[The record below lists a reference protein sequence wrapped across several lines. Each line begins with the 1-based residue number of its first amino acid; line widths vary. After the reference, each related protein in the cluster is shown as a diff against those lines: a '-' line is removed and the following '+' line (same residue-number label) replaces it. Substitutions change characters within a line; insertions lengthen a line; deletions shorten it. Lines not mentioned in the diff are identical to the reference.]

1 VADLIPQP
9 LDALLRR
16 MAAELP
22 LGRCFDL
29 PARSFHRAPEGLD
42 FSVTFHGERAANAL
56 GPAAGP
62 QSQLAQNIVLSYLA
76 GGRVMELKTVQ
87 INDELVIPRP
97 CIDAANVGYNVEW
110 SQELKLEASLRE
122 YQKAWVLLHA
132 LRARGLGLGLDGP
145 NGDFLFD
152 MSVGYDLAGIKSPP
166 VRAFIDGMLD
176 ARRGLDALLDA
187 WPADLRDWRPERAKV
202 ADRLSACITLSTF
215 HGCPAEEI
223 ERICEHLL
231 TDVGIHVVVKLNPTL
246 LGHEAVREL
255 LCDRLGYQDIRP
267 HKESFDKDL
276 QWDAALGLVRRLQGL
291 AASRGLTFGAKFS
304 NTLVV
309 ENHKAF
315 FPASEK
321 VMYLSGAPLHV
332 ITFELCRRFREAY
345 GAPLPISFSAGVDAK
360 NFPDCVAAG
369 MTPVTTC
376 TDLLKPGGY
385 ARLPKYLDQLAAR
398 MKARGAGTVQD
409 FIKAES
415 GGSPLANHAAAAA
428 KVVQDKRY
436 AAAQNSAV
444 PRRLGTKLWFF
455 DCVSCD
461 KCIPVCP
468 NDANFSIE
476 VPDPLSAEIALPDL
490 VVRGGRAVE
499 EGQRVFKLK
508 DKHQLANYAD
518 FCNECGNCDVFCPE
532 EGGPYVVK
540 PRFFGSRARME
551 EAPARLEGFAVER
564 EAAVDRI
571 VGRHEGQRL
580 WLELDR
586 GRSVARFD
594 DGAACVELTFP
605 AFERRSVQVHPGA
618 AEGHVVRL
626 DRARALAVLLAG
638 VLAEGAVSPVSAPF
652 LQAGPRPSA

>member
-1 VADLIPQP
+1 MADLIPQP

-16 MAAELP
+16 IAAELP

-97 CIDAANVGYNVEW
+97 CIDATNVGYNVEW

-132 LRARGLGLGLDGP
+132 LRARGLGIGLEGP

-152 MSVGYDLAGIKSPP
+152 MSVGYDLKGIQSPP

-176 ARRGLDALLDA
+176 ARRGLDALFDA

-202 ADRLSACITLSTF
+202 PDRLSACITLSTF

-231 TDVGIHVVVKLNPTL
+231 TDAGIHVVVKLNPTL
-246 LGHEAVREL
+246 LGYEAVREL
-255 LCDRLGYQDIRP
+255 LCDRLGYRDIRP
-267 HKESFDKDL
+267 HQESFDKDL
-276 QWDAALGLVRRLQGL
+276 QWDAALGLVRRLQSL

-345 GAPLPISFSAGVDAK
+345 GGSLPISFSAGVDAK

-398 MKARGAGTVQD
+398 MKARGVATVRD
-409 FIKAES
+409 FIQAEP
-415 GGSPLANHAAAAA
+415 GGSALANHSASAA
-428 KVVQDKRY
+428 KAVQDKRY

-444 PRRLGTKLWFF
+444 PRRLGSKLWFF

-476 VPDPLSAEIALPDL
+476 VPESLAAEVALPDL
-490 VVRGGRAVE
+490 VVRGGQAVE

-551 EAPARLEGFAVER
+551 SAPARLEGFAVER
-564 EAAVDRI
+564 EPEVDRI

-580 WLELDR
+580 SLELDR
-586 GRSVARFD
+586 ARSVARFD
-594 DGAACVELTFP
+594 DGAACVELSFP
-605 AFERRSVQVHPGA
+605 GFERRSVQVHPGA

-626 DRARALAVLLAG
+626 DRARALAALLAG

-652 LQAGPRPSA
+652 LPGARAPA